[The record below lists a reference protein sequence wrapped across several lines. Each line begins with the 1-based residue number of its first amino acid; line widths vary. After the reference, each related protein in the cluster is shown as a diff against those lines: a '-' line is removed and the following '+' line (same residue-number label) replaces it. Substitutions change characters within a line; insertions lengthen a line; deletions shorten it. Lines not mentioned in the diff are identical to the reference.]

1 MATVPNAAANPA
13 TDFGLRLNFF
23 KITVKDVDA
32 MVAFY
37 TGAFGF
43 EEQNRIALPGLVEVM
58 LALPKQQFNLVLY
71 HWTDG
76 REITIGNGYGPIG
89 LLTKNVDAACDH
101 AVKFGAQLTREPF
114 DLSNM
119 RIAFLVDPEGHEL
132 ELITFTPPV

>member
-1 MATVPNAAANPA
+1 METATSTAINPA
-13 TDFGLRLNFF
+13 ADFALRLNFF
-23 KITVKDVDA
+23 KIIVKDVDA

-43 EEQNRIALPGLVEVM
+43 EVQNHITLPGMVEVM

-76 REITIGNGYGPIG
+76 REITVGNGYGPIG
-89 LLTKNVDAACDH
+89 LLTNDVDGACRH
-101 AVKFGAQLTREPF
+101 ALSLGAQMKREPF

-119 RIAFLVDPEGHEL
+119 RIAFLTDPEGHEL
-132 ELITFTPPV
+132 ELITFKPA